1 MLHIKARA
9 VGDVA
14 VADLKGPLV
23 AGLGLE
29 TLRSQI
35 QQLVAA
41 QRLKIVLNAKEVSVI
56 DSSGVGDLVGSFSLV
71 KKSGGSLKIA
81 GPSTIVKEVLRIARL
96 PTIIEIYDTE
106 EAALKSFEPSE

>member
-1 MLHIKARA
+1 MLHIKSRA
-9 VGDVA
+9 VGEVT
-14 VADLKGPLV
+14 VLELKGTLV

-29 TLRSQI
+29 TRRSQI
-35 QQLVAA
+35 EQLVAA

-71 KKSGGSLKIA
+71 KKGGGSLKIA
-81 GPSTIVKEVLRIARL
+81 GPSQIMREVLRIARL
-96 PTIIEIYDTE
+96 PTIIEIHDTE